1 MFRRLRVRLSDDEW
15 FCNNCRITIIPS
27 IQDVRT
33 TQDLEVPQGVS
44 DETLIGHPPEPHEE
58 DVRIKKEPD
67 LKSGFLAL
75 SKKGTI
81 KITDY
86 NENVG

>member
-1 MFRRLRVRLSDDEW
+1 MLVMGFLKGHIHL
-15 FCNNCRITIIPS
+15 
-27 IQDVRT
+27 IQLDVRT

-86 NENVG
+86 NQNVG